1 VTTAT
6 TRTAWETI
14 AAEAPDR
21 DPGATVRGP
30 AFDETHAAALP
41 IVVTL
46 PELPILA
53 LDEGGAAADAADFD
67 VTGVLGE
74 GGMGKVLLARQ
85 RSLRR
90 EVAIK
95 VMKSE
100 NARPESVQNLL
111 AEAVITGSIEHPSV
125 IPVHV
130 LGRDVGGRPVLV
142 MKRVE
147 GVSWQKLARDREHP
161 LWSAIAPDAADRL
174 DAHLEILMDV
184 CNAAHCAHQKGFVH
198 RDIKLDNVMIGAFG
212 EVYLVDWGI
221 AMRIDPKRPTQTALP
236 GIVGTPAYMAP
247 EMVFADADRI
257 DARTDVYLL
266 GAALH
271 DVLTGAPRHAGQSLF
286 DVLVSARDSAP
297 FAYGP
302 DVPAELAAICNRA
315 MHVDPAARFATPLEL
330 RMALASFRRHR
341 GSVALCEESAARL
354 GEVARERDPRRVH
367 ALLTECRFGLVQAR
381 RSWPE
386 NAAAEAGL
394 EACLASMIEHEL
406 TQRDAAGAR
415 ALLAEL
421 VTPRPDL
428 EAKIAIL
435 EAELKAAAVREEKL
449 RHLEQQRDLSIGA
462 DVQLA
467 MVAIM
472 PALMIL
478 VLAYFIGIGA
488 RIATAQLIG
497 APLLGLVLMT
507 TGYAFA
513 RRRVHTEIGRKALAM
528 LILMPAGA
536 VLHRTLATLQAA
548 PFAAI
553 ALGDL
558 VIGAAVIA
566 SMTIALMP
574 RLRWVLI
581 PILTGATAI
590 AFRPE
595 RAFAIFG
602 VVVITSFPL
611 IAVMWRRSTRA
622 PA

>member
-1 VTTAT
+1 
-6 TRTAWETI
+6 
-14 AAEAPDR
+14 
-21 DPGATVRGP
+21 
-30 AFDETHAAALP
+30 
-41 IVVTL
+41 
-46 PELPILA
+46 
-53 LDEGGAAADAADFD
+53 
-67 VTGVLGE
+67 
-74 GGMGKVLLARQ
+74 
-85 RSLRR
+85 
-90 EVAIK
+90 VAIK
-95 VMKSE
+95 VMKAE
-100 NARPESVQNLL
+100 NARPESVANLL

-130 LGRDVGGRPVLV
+130 LGRDARGRPILV

-147 GVSWQKLARDREHP
+147 GVSWQKLARDPEHP

-184 CNAAHCAHQKGFVH
+184 CNAAHFAHQKGFVH

-221 AMRIDPKRPTQTALP
+221 AMRVDPTRAAPQRSQS
-236 GIVGTPAYMAP
+236 IVGTPAYMAP

-271 DVLTGAPRHAGQSLF
+271 DVLTGGPRHRGDSLF
-286 DVLVSARDSAP
+286 DVLVSARDSAS

-302 DVPAELAAICNRA
+302 EVPAELAAICNRA
-315 MHVDPAARFATPLEL
+315 MNADPAARFATPLEL
-330 RMALASFRRHR
+330 RMAIASFRRHR

-354 GEVARERDPRRVH
+354 ADVEKERDPRRVH
-367 ALLTECRFGLVQAR
+367 ALLTECRFGFVQAR
-381 RSWPE
+381 RAWPE

-394 EACLASMIEHEL
+394 EACLVSMIEHEL

-421 VTPRPDL
+421 VTSRPDL
-428 EAKIAIL
+428 EAKVAVL
-435 EAELKAAAVREEKL
+435 EAELAAGAERDEKL

-467 MVAIM
+467 MVGIL
-472 PALMIL
+472 PAVIVLA
-478 VLAYFIGIGA
+478 LAYFIGIGA
-488 RIATAQLIG
+488 RLATAQIIG
-497 APLLGLVLMT
+497 APLVGLVLMT

-513 RRRVHTEIGRKALAM
+513 RRRLHTEISRKALAM

-536 VLHRTLATLQAA
+536 VLHRTLATVQGA

-558 VIGAAVIA
+558 VIAAAVIA
-566 SMTIALMP
+566 SLTIALMP
-574 RLRWVLI
+574 RLGWVLI

-590 AFRPE
+590 ALRPD
-595 RAFAIFG
+595 RGFLIFG
-602 VVVITSFPL
+602 AVVITSFPL
-611 IAVMWRRSTRA
+611 IMLMWRRSTRA
-622 PA
+622 PS

>member
-14 AAEAPDR
+14 AAEAPNR

-30 AFDETHAAALP
+30 AFDKTHAAAGP
-41 IVVTL
+41 IAVTL

-53 LDEGGAAADAADFD
+53 FDEGGAAGDAADFD
-67 VTGVLGE
+67 ITGVLGE

-95 VMKSE
+95 VMKAE
-100 NARPESVQNLL
+100 NARPESVANLL

-130 LGRDVGGRPVLV
+130 LGRDARGRPVLV

-147 GVSWQKLARDREHP
+147 GVSWQELARDREHP

-221 AMRIDPKRPTQTALP
+221 AMRIDPKRPVEAASQ
-236 GIVGTPAYMAP
+236 GVVGTPAYMAP
-247 EMVFADADRI
+247 EMLFPDADRI

-271 DVLTGAPRHAGQSLF
+271 DVLTGAPRHRGDSIL

-302 DVPAELAAICNRA
+302 EVPAELAAICNRA
-315 MHVDPAARFATPLEL
+315 MHVDPRARFATPLEL

-354 GEVARERDPRRVH
+354 AEVAEERDPRRVH
-367 ALLTECRFGLVQAR
+367 ALLTECRFGFVQAR

-386 NAAAEAGL
+386 NAAADAGL
-394 EACLASMIEHEL
+394 QACLASMIEHEL

-421 VTPRPDL
+421 STPRPDL
-428 EAKIAIL
+428 EARVAVL
-435 EAELKAAAVREEKL
+435 EAELAAAMERDEKL

-467 MVAIM
+467 MVGIL
-472 PALMIL
+472 PALVIL
-478 VLAYFIGIGA
+478 VLAYFIAIGG
-488 RIATAQLIG
+488 RLATAQIIG
-497 APLLGLVLMT
+497 APLLGLVLMI

-513 RRRVHTEIGRKALAM
+513 RRRLHTEISKKALAM

-536 VLHRTLATLQAA
+536 MVHRTLATLQAA

-558 VIGAAVIA
+558 VIAAAVVA
-566 SMTIALMP
+566 SMTIALVP
-574 RLRWVLI
+574 RLGWVLI
-581 PILTGATAI
+581 PILTGATAV

-595 RAFAIFG
+595 RAFPIFG
-602 VVVITSFPL
+602 AVVITSCAL
-611 IAVMWRRSTRA
+611 IVLIWRRSTRA
-622 PA
+622 PS